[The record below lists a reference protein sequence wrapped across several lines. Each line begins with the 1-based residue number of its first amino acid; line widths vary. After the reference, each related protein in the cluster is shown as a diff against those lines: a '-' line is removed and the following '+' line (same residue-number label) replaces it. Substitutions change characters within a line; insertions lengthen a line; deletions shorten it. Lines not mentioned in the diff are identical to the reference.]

1 MIQVVEVR
9 RILWPLGAA
18 AVALL
23 AQSQSQPVA
32 KQPSQPQTPRPK
44 LSDQLPAQT
53 RPIEFESGGLRFQTL
68 TRNGVTIM
76 FAAVPMQIRDYSI
89 LQVAVTNGSPL
100 AWTFKPEDFRFER
113 AQGDSVAALPARQ
126 VVTRMLEHGGRNDVI
141 RLVQTYELTLYGLS
155 RYKSTNG
162 YEQRRQAAFA
172 EVSNTKLKAAAAA
185 SAIAF
190 PTVKLAPGQSTDGAL
205 FYATQGR
212 PLGAGRLSI
221 RAAGDT
227 FAFDPIDGH
236 PAK

>member
-1 MIQVVEVR
+1 MQIVVVAAGAVSSYGKKRVPNLPKQIPDIVR
-9 RILWPLGAA
+9 CCGERLQFQLPECSRNA
-18 AVALL
+18 ALL
-23 AQSQSQPVA
+23 H
-32 KQPSQPQTPRPK
+32 
-44 LSDQLPAQT
+44 
-53 RPIEFESGGLRFQTL
+53 FE
-68 TRNGVTIM
+68 
-76 FAAVPMQIRDYSI
+76 AD
-89 LQVAVTNGSPL
+89 
-100 AWTFKPEDFRFER
+100 
-113 AQGDSVAALPARQ
+113 
-126 VVTRMLEHGGRNDVI
+126 DVI